1 MKKRVAWALAMVLLG
16 CGFAAAQ
23 EPKKPEIMHNGYW
36 WKDKTDEFKQGFVN
50 GYRDAVN
57 HAATAK
63 QLAELK
69 GVGTKQLVDGMDAFY
84 HDFRNVMFL
93 VDDAMTIV
101 LDQMRHVP
109 DELLDSMLRGLSPV
123 EESRLA
129 EAGEERWLEIQ
140 LFDGWARSLP
150 PSDQTRQG
158 YVLRPSVG

>member
-16 CGFAAAQ
+16 CGLAGAQ
-23 EPKKPEIMHNGYW
+23 EPKKPEVMHNGYW
-36 WKDKTDEFKQGFVN
+36 WKDKSDEFKQGFVN

-69 GVGTKQLVDGMDAFY
+69 GVGTKQLVEGMDSFY
-84 HDFRNVMFL
+84 HDFRNVMIL
-93 VDDAMTIV
+93 VDDAMTFV
-101 LDQMRHVP
+101 LDLMRHVP
-109 DELLDSMLRGLSPV
+109 DEQLESRLKGLSAV
-123 EESRLA
+123 EESRPS
-129 EAGEERWLEIQ
+129 EAGEKRWVEIQ

-158 YVLRPSVG
+158 YVLRASVG